1 MMYAHVPAAA
11 ECHKRSG
18 GPAAAVQR
26 SCPTPGGGASTTA
39 TFIGSAPL
47 TDFPSA
53 PTELL
58 ERSPNLTPADTR
70 AARWDAPSLPAV
82 GVGRLFASHESA
94 SRFGGGR
101 AGCQAGIGQG
111 QVRKATKY
119 VRRSQTGR
127 LAAAG
132 VHGASPAC
140 AGGGTAAARLAVA
153 TWSLSGLQLL
163 GGDNRGQVATA
174 RRFHGASA
182 APHACAFRTES
193 KAEPAQPQWLMAG
206 TGLHP
211 PPPHQSIRFHYVCG
225 RSPC

>member
-1 MMYAHVPAAA
+1 MSQAVRRA
-11 ECHKRSG
+11 CSRS
-18 GPAAAVQR
+18 AAVLSDTR
-26 SCPTPGGGASTTA
+26 RRGKHNRNVHRVS
-39 TFIGSAPL
+39 SADGL
-47 TDFPSA
+47 PSA

-101 AGCQAGIGQG
+101 AGCQAGVGQG

-140 AGGGTAAARLAVA
+140 AGGGTAAARLAAA